1 MSNIFDNMRALIEG
15 NELRRFQ
22 QMIDGLGLRPLSTGY
37 YLRFRGKSK
46 TFLKN
51 KRKGL

>member
-1 MSNIFDNMRALIEG
+1 MSNIFDGMRALIEG

-22 QMIDGLGLRPLSTGY
+22 QMIDGLGVKQLSTGF
-37 YLRFRGKSK
+37 YLRFRGKTK